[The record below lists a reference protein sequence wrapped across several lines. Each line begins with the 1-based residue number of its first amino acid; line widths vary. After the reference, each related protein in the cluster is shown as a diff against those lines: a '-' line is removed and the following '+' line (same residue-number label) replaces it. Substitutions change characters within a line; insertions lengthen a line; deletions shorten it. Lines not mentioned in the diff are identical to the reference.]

1 MGSLAQTSAQWAQES
16 WGSFLGGEDLWRL
29 WSLGPSGTYP
39 ESRAKPPKFSAA
51 GGKPPSSSL
60 APQTPVRPPSSP
72 AAGPDSPTCAGV
84 LGIPGAIFRP
94 ERPKAGTGRC
104 HWRCEAGADR
114 LRVRSVGGELA
125 AFGWVLRACVRVAG
139 GGHHAS
145 ARQRVDVT
153 QGQERACLRALAS
166 VYWS

>member
-16 WGSFLGGEDLWRL
+16 WGSFLGDEDLWRF

-39 ESRAKPPKFSAA
+39 ESRAKPPKFSVA
-51 GGKPPSSSL
+51 GGKPSLSL
-60 APQTPVRPPSSP
+60 APQTPGHPQSSP

-84 LGIPGAIFRP
+84 LGVPGAIFRT

-114 LRVRSVGGELA
+114 LRVRSVGELPSA
-125 AFGWVLRACVRVAG
+125 GSCARAYVWREEGTTRARG
-139 GGHHAS
+139 GGWMS
-145 ARQRVDVT
+145 LRDR
-153 QGQERACLRALAS
+153 ERACLRAP
-166 VYWS
+166 VCVCWS